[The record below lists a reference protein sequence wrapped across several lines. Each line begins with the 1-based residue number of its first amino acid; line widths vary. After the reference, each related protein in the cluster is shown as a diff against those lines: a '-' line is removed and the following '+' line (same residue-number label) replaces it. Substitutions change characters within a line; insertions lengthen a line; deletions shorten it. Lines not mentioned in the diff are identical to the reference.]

1 MADCGCTKA
10 MEGLEDFLHG
20 ELTEP
25 DRADIA
31 EHLGNCPPCDEE
43 KAVGEVL
50 TKKVKEACCERAPAD
65 LTARILS
72 EIGQARVD

>member
-1 MADCGCTKA
+1 MADCGCDKA
-10 MEGLEDFLHG
+10 MAGLEEFLHG
-20 ELTEP
+20 ELT
-25 DRADIA
+25 DKDQADIA

-50 TKKVKEACCERAPAD
+50 TRKVKEACCERAPEG

-72 EIGQARVD
+72 EIGQARAD